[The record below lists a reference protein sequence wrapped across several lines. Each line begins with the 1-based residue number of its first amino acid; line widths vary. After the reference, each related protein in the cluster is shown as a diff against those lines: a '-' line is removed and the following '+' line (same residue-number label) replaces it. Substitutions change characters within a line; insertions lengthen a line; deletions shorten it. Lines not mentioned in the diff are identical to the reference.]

1 MRPVI
6 SGGTMNVR
14 LDPARL
20 SIGADAVEARAAD
33 MAARRAQIGASVDAL
48 LSTWHGAAADR
59 FAALWEV
66 WRDGADTV
74 IAGLSTS
81 AVALRTA
88 RDDVSGADVSS
99 AEAHDQLAGRLG

>member
-1 MRPVI
+1 
-6 SGGTMNVR
+6 MNVR

-33 MAARRAQIGASVDAL
+33 MATRRTQIGASVDAL

-59 FAALWEV
+59 FAALWED
-66 WRDGADTV
+66 WRYGADTV

-81 AVALRTA
+81 AVTLRAA
-88 RDDVSGADVSS
+88 RDDLTLADTSS
-99 AEAHDQLAGRLG
+99 SEAHDLLAKRLG